1 MTQVTTPGAAG
12 VEYEG
17 VRQIAVEAYVYLY
30 PLVMMDVTRRQ
41 MTNTEGGERV
51 GFGPMNSFTHMRAFP
66 PPEFKAVP
74 WANLDTLYSLAWL
87 DLRDE
92 PLILST
98 PDTTGRYYLLPI
110 QDMWTDVF
118 AVPGKRTSGTE
129 AGHFAVVPLGWQ
141 GELPSQVRRIH
152 ATTPMAWII
161 ARTQTNGADDYA
173 AVHDVQNGF
182 TITPLSRWGQQAQ
195 PGTVTIDPT
204 VDMTTTP
211 VEQVNRMP
219 AAAFFTYAAE
229 LMKVHPPHATDWS
242 IRARMQRIGLE
253 PGKTF
258 DTNSAGATTRQ
269 VLDQACATA
278 LELIRAK
285 TSTLGTLVDGWQ
297 VSADTMGVYGNFYL
311 KRAALA
317 MIGLGSNPPEDAIY
331 PLAFVDGDGNPLNGE
346 HNYVLHFGQHD
357 LPPVDAFWSLTLYDQ
372 DGYQVPNPL
381 NRCALGDRDPLRH
394 NADGSLDLHIQHNS
408 LGGQQE
414 ANWLPAPRGPFAL
427 FLRLYEPNAEVLD
440 GRWRPPGVRRRQ

>member
-1 MTQVTTPGAAG
+1 MSRSR
-12 VEYEG
+12 G

-41 MTNTEGGERV
+41 MTNTEAGERV
-51 GFGPMNSFTHMRAFP
+51 GFGPMNAFTHMRAFP

-141 GELPSQVRRIH
+141 GELPSQVRRIRRDH
-152 ATTPMAWII
+152 PDGVDHRPHPDQRCRRLRGRPRRAERIH
-161 ARTQTNGADDYA
+161 DHA
-173 AVHDVQNGF
+173 AVTVGSAGTAGHGHDRPDRRHDDHAGR
-182 TITPLSRWGQQAQ
+182 TGQSDAR
-195 PGTVTIDPT
+195 GSVLHVCGR
-204 VDMTTTP
+204 VDEGP
-211 VEQVNRMP
+211 PSRMP
-219 AAAFFTYAAE
+219 
-229 LMKVHPPHATDWS
+229 TDWS

-269 VLDQACATA
+269 VLDQAS
-278 LELIRAK
+278 R
-285 TSTLGTLVDGWQ
+285 
-297 VSADTMGVYGNFYL
+297 
-311 KRAALA
+311 R
-317 MIGLGSNPPEDAIY
+317 PR
-331 PLAFVDGDGNPLNGE
+331 
-346 HNYVLHFGQHD
+346 
-357 LPPVDAFWSLTLYDQ
+357 WS
-372 DGYQVPNPL
+372 
-381 NRCALGDRDPLRH
+381 
-394 NADGSLDLHIQHNS
+394 
-408 LGGQQE
+408 
-414 ANWLPAPRGPFAL
+414 
-427 FLRLYEPNAEVLD
+427 
-440 GRWRPPGVRRRQ
+440 